1 MSKSSGRHLQ
11 KTKKLHDAHKECQS
25 CHSQS
30 GDVANDRQ
38 LGKNSCRR
46 NSSLQCFDRGFV
58 LQQDGDPIAYWV
70 HPLAL
75 VAFQAFFAARHERLA
90 TYGAHENL
98 EKFRGNHDGRI
109 VAGEPLFA
117 IRFSSRRPS
126 EITSVTSTRNEEQKA
141 KSEGRLVS
149 PR

>member
-11 KTKKLHDAHKECQS
+11 KTKKLHDAHKECQC

-58 LQQDGDPIAYWV
+58 LEHDRNPIANWV

-75 VAFQAFFAARHERLA
+75 VAFQAFFAARHKRLA
-90 TYGAHENL
+90 TNWAHENL
-98 EKFRGNHDGRI
+98 KKLRGNHDAVI
-109 VAGEPLFA
+109 VAGEPRFA
-117 IRFSSRRPS
+117 TRFSPIPS
-126 EITSVTSTRNEEQKA
+126 PLPSKFVA
-141 KSEGRLVS
+141 
-149 PR
+149 